1 MAKKYVK
8 DNIDETR
15 ERILEA
21 TIKVFNRKGL
31 KFTMDDIATELGIS
45 KKTIYAVFKD
55 KESMFFSM
63 VDYCFDKI
71 NAHKEMTLQDE
82 SLSTVDRIR
91 AVLAML
97 PDGYRDVD
105 FGKLY
110 VLNDKY
116 PKIYAKVEER
126 LESGW
131 EGILTLINKGIGE
144 GSIRPVNVYIL
155 KTMMEAT
162 LEQFFQR
169 DVLVKNEISYNDAL
183 NEVVNILIDGI
194 VIK

>member
-1 MAKKYVK
+1 MAKKYVR

-55 KESMFFSM
+55 KESMFFCM

-71 NAHKEMTLQDE
+71 NAHKEMVLQDE
-82 SLSTVDRIR
+82 SLSTVDRVR
-91 AVLAML
+91 EVLSML
-97 PDGYRDVD
+97 PDGYRDV
-105 FGKLY
+105 
-110 VLNDKY
+110 
-116 PKIYAKVEER
+116 EER
-126 LESGW
+126 LETGW
-131 EGILTLINKGIGE
+131 EGILSLIDKGIEE

-169 DVLVKNEISYNDAL
+169 DVLVKNKISYNDAL
-183 NEVVNILIDGI
+183 NEVVNILVDGI
-194 VIK
+194 AIK

>member
-31 KFTMDDIATELGIS
+31 KFTMDDIAAELGIS
-45 KKTIYAVFKD
+45 KKTIYAVFDD

-71 NAHKEMTLQDE
+71 NAHKEMMLQDE

-91 AVLAML
+91 EVLALL

-110 VLNDKY
+110 VLKDKY

-126 LESGW
+126 LETGW
-131 EGILTLINKGIGE
+131 EGILSLINKGIEE
-144 GSIRPVNVYIL
+144 GSIRPVNIHIL

-169 DVLVKNEISYNDAL
+169 DVLVKNKISYNDAL
-183 NEVVNILIDGI
+183 NEVVNILVDGI
-194 VIK
+194 AIK